1 MIVRASPDWK
11 VPTAARVQPP
21 NAARSNFLEYEL
33 GRAYTMLNTNRFG
46 RSKLERPHRCLGES
60 WFPRV
65 KAVPAPVPLMFA
77 PSVSSA
83 FENVYDARNCSPRL
97 NCLVRLTS
105 RPLYQDAPSDCSSC
119 NPVAGMPMIGTR
131 RGIFVTVLSVCPRTG
146 LLGDASNAW
155 FKSRVCMRWVP
166 RVPTYPTSRSKL
178 RRISYCTFK
187 PNCWMSAGR

>member
-1 MIVRASPDWK
+1 MMVIASPDWK

-33 GRAYTMLNTNRFG
+33 GRAYTKLNTNRFG

-65 KAVPAPVPLMFA
+65 KAVPAPVPLIFA

-97 NCLVRLTS
+97 NCLVRLAS
-105 RPLYQDAPSDCSSC
+105 RPLYQESPADSVSC
-119 NPVAGMPMIGTR
+119 NPVDGMPRIGTR
-131 RGIFVTVLSVCPRTG
+131 RGIFASVFVVCPRIG
-146 LLGDASNAW
+146 LLGEASNA
-155 FKSRVCMRWVP
+155 
-166 RVPTYPTSRSKL
+166 
-178 RRISYCTFK
+178 
-187 PNCWMSAGR
+187 

>member
-97 NCLVRLTS
+97 NCFGEAHLQAVVPGRSLRLQFLQS
-105 RPLYQDAPSDCSSC
+105 GGGDADDRNTQRNICDRVIRLPA
-119 NPVAGMPMIGTR
+119 NRTTR
-131 RGIFVTVLSVCPRTG
+131 RCIQCLV
-146 LLGDASNAW
+146 
-155 FKSRVCMRWVP
+155 
-166 RVPTYPTSRSKL
+166 
-178 RRISYCTFK
+178 
-187 PNCWMSAGR
+187 